1 MSDESGS
8 SLQNYWRPILLGFAG
23 VLGAGALASLVF
35 VIRKATQSSGRD
47 HDIAYLL
54 ARIGLAL
61 ACGAGSMA
69 CLAHA
74 LGWTSRLWKRD
85 SGGSGFDRSIWVAL
99 QSPILVRELRAL
111 LRGRKFFVSHMLLM
125 TVLAGVL
132 LIAATTAA
140 AGSGSNDPAQVGKT
154 LFWAFFMG
162 LSVVVTFLVPAFSCT
177 AITTEREGKT
187 LDLLLTTTIR
197 PWEIVWGKLLSA
209 LVVILLFM
217 ASALPLV
224 TVCFLFGGVSPW
236 DLAILYLG
244 VLFSTL
250 VISSVS
256 LSVSAH
262 CQESKSAVVISYV
275 LTLII
280 VVLLVIAAATTSAA
294 FMGRRG
300 AGAIAAVMTGFD
312 WKQQLLL
319 MVVPQFLGVSI
330 FAANFAAATN
340 RLKPAT
346 ANRSTNLR
354 VIWVAF
360 LFLCLCFYMAT
371 VWVQWSLNSIGA
383 GDWQWLSVLT
393 LCSLAPLLWLG
404 SLYFPSEETI
414 LPPRVADDCDKL
426 SGPLLPLRLFMPG
439 PLTGVAYSVFFLF
452 MALGG
457 LTLFNSA
464 CAVAGGETEWIWRNV
479 SAAVPLT
486 LFLFT
491 AAGIAALFSSYG
503 FTHRA
508 AGLAAF
514 GLTAVLAFGPLILL
528 LCEDAISGPAVS
540 TLWNLHYLSPIV
552 AMISAWNWGGRIF
565 ADLTLPGG
573 TGVPLWGVSSGVF
586 AVTTLG
592 VWTWANLRV
601 VRVRARWRRQLAAGA
616 ASDAARRGALAP
628 VPAARPVAATPAESG
643 PGPEQEQERRS
654 SNGS

>member
-1 MSDESGS
+1 VNDAPRSPWQEHKRS
-8 SLQNYWRPILLGFAG
+8 ILLALGGLLALFVMVSIAFLVRGLIAGKYG
-23 VLGAGALASLVF
+23 VLRTVASL
-35 VIRKATQSSGRD
+35 AMD
-47 HDIAYLL
+47 LL
-54 ARIGLAL
+54 V
-61 ACGAGSMA
+61 GAGSLA
-69 CLAHA
+69 CFASA
-74 LGWTSRLWKRD
+74 FGWTRKLWGNDKQ
-85 SGGSGFDRSIWVAL
+85 GAAYDRSIWVAL
-99 QSPILVRELRAL
+99 QSPILVREMRAL

-125 TVLAGVL
+125 TILAGVL

-140 AGSGSNDPAQVGKT
+140 AGASSDDPAQVGKT

-162 LSVVVTFLVPAFSCT
+162 LSVVVIFLVPAFSCT

-250 VISSVS
+250 VVSSVS

-262 CQESKSAVVISYV
+262 CKESKSAVVISYV

-280 VVLLVIAAATTSAA
+280 VVLVVIAVVAMSAA

-312 WKQQLLL
+312 WKQQLLI
-319 MVVPQFLGVSI
+319 MVIPQFLGISI

-354 VIWVAF
+354 VIWSGF

-371 VWVQWSLNSIGA
+371 IWVQWSLKEIGA
-383 GDWQWLSVLT
+383 GDWQWLSVVT
-393 LCSLAPLLWLG
+393 LCCSAPLFWLG
-404 SLYFPSEETI
+404 TLYFPSEETI
-414 LPPRVADDCDKL
+414 LPPRVADDCEKL

-452 MALGG
+452 LALGG
-457 LTLFNSA
+457 MTLFNSM
-464 CAVAGGETEWIWRNV
+464 CALGAGEYDWVWRNV
-479 SAAVPLT
+479 SAAVPLA
-486 LFLFT
+486 LFLLT
-491 AAGIAALFSSYG
+491 TAGIAALFSSFG
-503 FTHRA
+503 FTHRG

-552 AMISAWNWGGRIF
+552 AMVSGWEVGGPAFEEVI
-565 ADLTLPGG
+565 LPGG
-573 TGVPLWGVSSGVF
+573 TGVPLWTISAGVF
-586 AVTTLG
+586 AITTLG
-592 VWTWANLRV
+592 VWAWADLRV

-616 ASDAARRGALAP
+616 ASEAARRGLAAAVP
-628 VPAARPVAATPAESG
+628 VARPVKAAGQSG
-643 PGPEQEQERRS
+643 PKPKPQQED
-654 SNGS
+654 